1 MNVITLM
8 YQQRCINRGV
18 IGGESTSAM
27 SFHDFAHML
36 HRYGMMEYA
45 GAGEGGGEG
54 SVEGSAAKR
63 VFHDAKRGNWQGGGN
78 VRPS

>member
-1 MNVITLM
+1 MS
-8 YQQRCINRGV
+8 
-18 IGGESTSAM
+18 GGSAPAM

-45 GAGEGGGEG
+45 DAGEGGGEG
-54 SVEGSAAKR
+54 SAEGTAARR
-63 VFHDAKRGNWQGGGN
+63 VFDDAKRGNWQGGGN